1 MLDHFRWLAPIY
13 DRVIPPPDPER
24 LRQVLQLPISG
35 ALLDAGGGTGRV
47 AQQLRSLVG
56 KLVVADESIAMLRQA
71 QEKELRGVASTA
83 ERLPFGDGS
92 FERVLVVDALHH
104 FAHQQQAIHELTR
117 VLAPGGLLVIQE
129 PDLYHPLVKL
139 VALGEKITLM
149 RSHFDYPE
157 QIAQMMTNAGL
168 HATVARQERA
178 TAWVVGE
185 KRVGIG

>member
-1 MLDHFRWLAPIY
+1 MLDHFRWVAPIY

-47 AQQLRSLVG
+47 AQRLRPLVG
-56 KLVVADESIAMLRQA
+56 ALVIADESTGMLQQA
-71 QEKELRGVASTA
+71 QEKGLRGIASVS
-83 ERLPFGDGS
+83 EQLPFGNGS

-104 FAHQQQAIHELTR
+104 FAQQQLAIQELAR

-129 PDLYHPLVKL
+129 PDLHHPLVKL
-139 VALGEKITLM
+139 VALGEKMALM

-157 QIAQMMTNAGL
+157 QIAQMMTSVGLNA
-168 HATVARQERA
+168 TIARQERA

-185 KRVGIG
+185 KRVESG